1 MKRVS
6 FQDFLERAS
15 LLYGDKYDY
24 SKVKWVNTSIKVCI
38 ICPDHGEWW
47 TSPNNF
53 LNGHKCPACSGR
65 ERITKEVFISRSK
78 VIHKHRYDY
87 SKVEWKNSNSDVC
100 IICPVHGDFWQK
112 PKYHMLGNGCQKCFA
127 TPKSTTEEFVKKTM
141 RQLKENLLIQAA
153 DDLWE
158 YNYDEDETT
167 FKFIGVR

>member
-87 SKVEWKNSNSDVC
+87 SKVEWKNSNS
-100 IICPVHGDFWQK
+100 GW
-112 PKYHMLGNGCQKCFA
+112 
-127 TPKSTTEEFVKKTM
+127 
-141 RQLKENLLIQAA
+141 IQ
-153 DDLWE
+153 
-158 YNYDEDETT
+158 
-167 FKFIGVR
+167 